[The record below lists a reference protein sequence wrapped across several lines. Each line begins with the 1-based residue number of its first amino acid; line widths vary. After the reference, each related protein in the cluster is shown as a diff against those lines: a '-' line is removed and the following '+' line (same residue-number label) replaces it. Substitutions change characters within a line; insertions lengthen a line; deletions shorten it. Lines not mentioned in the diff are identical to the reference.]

1 MQTKTIGAFEARR
14 QFGKLL
20 SAAGFSG
27 TSIVVEKNGQR
38 IAAIVP
44 VKVLDDWEKERQAFF
59 DEMRRMAETANLPE
73 DEAIRLANQAVA
85 EVRNDK
91 RKERQSASAHS

>member
-14 QFGKLL
+14 QFGKLI
-20 SAAGFSG
+20 SAVGYSG

-59 DEMRRMAETANLPE
+59 DEMRRVLQE
-73 DEAIRLANQAVA
+73 
-85 EVRNDK
+85 
-91 RKERQSASAHS
+91 

>member
-14 QFGKLL
+14 HFGKLL
-20 SAAGFSG
+20 SAVGFSG

-44 VKVLDDWEKERQAFF
+44 IKVLDDWEKERQEFF
-59 DEMRRMAETANLPE
+59 DEMRRMAEASNLSE
-73 DEAIRLANQAVA
+73 EEATGLANAAVA
-85 EVRNDK
+85 EVRKEK
-91 RKERQSASAHS
+91 RARQQPAPAHS

>member
-73 DEAIRLANQAVA
+73 EEATSLANKAVA
-85 EVRNDK
+85 DVRNEK
-91 RKERQSASAHS
+91 RTQQQPTPAHS